1 LAQVLHETPPAL
13 SLRSRRDHNAVRDPE
28 AGRSG
33 APGWACGASAAR
45 RLHVLQIFQPDRGG
59 VPTYV
64 GAVVPGLI
72 EAGIRVSV
80 ACPPEARAA
89 RRLSALGVELVP
101 LELVRVPHPP
111 ADAAAVRRLTAWCVE
126 HQVSLVHGHSTK
138 AGMLAA
144 LTARRVGVPSLYTPH
159 GWSFEQL
166 VSPPLRGA
174 YALFE
179 RHLVRRFHAG
189 VVTVSASGRDVAER
203 WHVGAPGAIRVVAPG
218 LLPTPSPDRV
228 AARAALGLSA
238 DVTLAVWVGRSG
250 PQKRAHD
257 LAPVARR
264 LRGHARVLAVCGGAH
279 GTPLERALRCAGVLL
294 AAPDV
299 DPALAYAA
307 ADMMLHTSDWEAAP
321 LAVLEAMA
329 AGLPVIAYD
338 VGGVGEQ
345 VQAGR
350 TGFLVAP
357 RDVQMLAECALAL
370 ARQPE
375 LRDRMGAAGRRRV
388 AERFSYTAMV
398 RELVGVYT
406 EYSGQG
412 LKSPAP
418 ALELASSGDARVAER
433 RAVV

>member
-1 LAQVLHETPPAL
+1 MAQVLHETPPAL
-13 SLRSRRDHNAVRDPE
+13 SLRSRRDHNAVADPE

-33 APGWACGASAAR
+33 VSAWAHGASAAR
-45 RLHVLQIFQPDRGG
+45 RVHVLQIFQPDRGG
-59 VPTYV
+59 VPAYV
-64 GAVVPGLI
+64 GAVVPGLL
-72 EAGIRVSV
+72 EAGVRVSV
-80 ACPPEARAA
+80 ACPPAARAA
-89 RRLSALGVELVP
+89 QNLRALGVELLP
-101 LELVRVPHPP
+101 LELGRAPHPP

-126 HQVSLVHGHSTK
+126 HEVSLVHGHSTK

-179 RHLVRRFHAG
+179 RHLVRRFHTA

-203 WHVGAPGAIRVVAPG
+203 WHVGAPGHIRVVAPG
-218 LLPTPSPDRV
+218 LLPAPSPQRA
-228 AARAALGLSA
+228 AARAALGLSGE
-238 DVTLAVWVGRSG
+238 VTLAVWVGRSG
-250 PQKRAHD
+250 PQKRPHD

-264 LRGHARVLAVCGGAH
+264 LKGHARVLAVCQGAH
-279 GTPLERALRCAGVLL
+279 GTPLELALRSAGVLL
-294 AAPDV
+294 APPDV

-370 ARQPE
+370 TRKPE
-375 LRDRMGAAGRRRV
+375 LRERMGAAGRRRV
-388 AERFSYTAMV
+388 AERFSYAAMV
-398 RELVGVYT
+398 RELVGVYS

-412 LKSPAP
+412 PKSRAP
-418 ALELASSGDARVAER
+418 GPELASSPDARLALH
-433 RAVV
+433 RAGV